1 MRLSG
6 VVTAMIVCANLLA
19 GNPDSVKIREQA
31 AVYFAAEATDA
42 EAKRALETQQP
53 DGSWKDIDY
62 AHKGRGSWS
71 PRIQFDRAR
80 ILAAAYRREGSALFD
95 KPEARD
101 AAIRALEYWARH
113 DFTSPNW
120 WHQSIGT
127 PMGLCATII
136 LLGDEFPASLREKL
150 RPILDRSQPGMTAQN
165 RVWLAGVE
173 LLKGTIYDRPE
184 WIGEGA
190 AAIAEELHVA
200 APGGEGIQPDWSF
213 HQHGPQLQFGNYGLA
228 FFTEMT
234 KWITILHGTR
244 YEFAPEKIAILNSY
258 YDNGIRWALF
268 RHEMDF
274 SACGRQISPG
284 QPQKKYQAAV
294 GTVNRLNRT
303 LGVPGKVTERELRFS
318 GSRYFPDSDF
328 YVQRNGAEC
337 YWSVKMTSSRTVP
350 SETVN
355 SENLLGRLTGHGATV
370 FVSDRNELTDI
381 GGVWDWRKIPGVTSV
396 QDDSSLLCKDPGLRN
411 RLDWVGGVSDGEIGF
426 CAMDFDNGEVAAKK
440 SYFFFGPEMIAVGSG
455 IRSDSDAPVVTTAAQ
470 YRTDEGCKGV
480 KIKST
485 IANSDFSFPAFCSGN
500 FAVQPQGE
508 DFRQFNVNSGEKTGD
523 WKRVTDALSARPVK
537 ARLFTCTFDHGVKPK
552 DGAYAY
558 QVIYLPQ
565 KDACTGKLLR
575 AGSKHIHAVAG
586 KDAVMA
592 AFYEPGAVTLPDGG
606 TLEAKQPAL
615 VMLRNNRIYAADPGR
630 KLKALD
636 VVLSGKP
643 YRISFPEGPAAG
655 DTVSI
660 PL

>member
-19 GNPDSVKIREQA
+19 GNPDSGKIREQA
-31 AVYFAAEATDA
+31 TACFAAQGADA
-42 EAKRALETQQP
+42 EAIRALENQQP
-53 DGSWKDIDY
+53 DGSWKDINY
-62 AHKGRGSWS
+62 AHKGRGSWA
-71 PRIQFDRAR
+71 PRTHHDRAR
-80 ILAAAYRREGSALFD
+80 ILAAAYRRNGSALYG

-101 AAIRALEYWARH
+101 AAIRALEYWAQH

-127 PMGLCATII
+127 PMGLCEAVI
-136 LLGDEFPASLREKL
+136 LLGDECPAPLREKL

-173 LLKGTIYDRPE
+173 LLKGVIYDKPE
-184 WIGEGA
+184 WIKEGA
-190 AAIAEELHVA
+190 ATIVEELHVA

-234 KWITILHGTR
+234 KWITILHGTP
-244 YEFAPEKIAILNSY
+244 YEFPAEKIAILNSY
-258 YDNGIRWALF
+258 YDNGIRWVLF
-268 RHEMDF
+268 NRQMDF

-284 QPQKKYQAAV
+284 QPQKKYRSAV
-294 GTVNRLNRT
+294 STINRLNRT
-303 LGVPGKVTERELRFS
+303 LGVPGEVTANDLRFS
-318 GSRYFPDSDF
+318 GSRYFPNSDF

-337 YWSVKMTSSRTVP
+337 YWSVKMTSPRTVP

-355 SENLLGRLTGHGATV
+355 SENQLGRLTGHGATV
-370 FVSDRNELTDI
+370 FMSGENELADI

-411 RLDWVGGVSDGEIGF
+411 RLDWVGGVSDGELGF

-440 SYFFFGPEMIAVGSG
+440 SCFFFGPEMIAVGSG

-470 YRTDEGCKGV
+470 YRSDETVQNLENGQVVG
-480 KIKST
+480 
-485 IANSDFSFPAFCSGN
+485 SGD
-500 FAVQPQGE
+500 FAVRLLGGNCAE
-508 DFRQFNVNSGEKTGD
+508 IAVDSSEKQGD
-523 WKRVTDALSARPVK
+523 WKRVTDALPGKPVK
-537 ARLFTCTFDHGVKPK
+537 ARIFTYTLDHGVKPK
-552 DGAYAY
+552 DGSYAY
-558 QVIYLPQ
+558 QVMFLPQ
-565 KDACTGKLLR
+565 NDICSGKLLST
-575 AGSKHIHAVAG
+575 GSKHIHAVAG

-592 AFYEPGAVTLPDGG
+592 AFYEPGVVTLPEGG

-615 VMLRNNRIYAADPGR
+615 VMLRNRRIYAADPGQ
-630 KLKALD
+630 KLKFLELS
-636 VVLSGKP
+636 LSGKP
-643 YRISFPEGPAAG
+643 YRITFPEGPAAG
-655 DTVSI
+655 DTVSV
-660 PL
+660 PF

>member
-31 AVYFAAEATDA
+31 AAYFAAEATDA

-71 PRIQFDRAR
+71 PRTHHDRAR
-80 ILAAAYRREGSALFD
+80 ILAAACRREGSALSG

-127 PMGLCATII
+127 PMGLCEAII
-136 LLGDEFPASLREKL
+136 LLGDECPATRREKL

-173 LLKGTIYDRPE
+173 LLKGAIYDKPE

-190 AAIAEELHVA
+190 AAIAEELRVA

-228 FFTEMT
+228 FFAEMT
-234 KWITILHGTR
+234 KWGTILHGTR
-244 YEFAPEKIAILNSY
+244 YEFAPEKMTILNSY
-258 YDNGIRWALF
+258 YDNGIRWVLF

-284 QPQKKYQAAV
+284 QPEKKYRAAV
-294 GTVNRLNRT
+294 NTINRLNRT
-303 LGVPGKVTERELRFS
+303 LGVPGKVTEKDLRFS

-396 QDDSSLLCKDPGLRN
+396 QDDSPLLCKDPGLRN
-411 RLDWVGGVSDGEIGF
+411 RLDWVGGVSDSEIGF

-440 SYFFFGPEMIAVGSG
+440 SCFFFGPEMIAVGSG
-455 IRSDSDAPVVTTAAQ
+455 IRSNSDAPVVTTAAQ
-470 YRTDEGCKGV
+470 YRSDETVQNLENGQAVG
-480 KIKST
+480 
-485 IANSDFSFPAFCSGN
+485 SGN
-500 FAVQPQGE
+500 FAVRLLEGNRA
-508 DFRQFNVNSGEKTGD
+508 DIAVDSSEKTGD
-523 WKRVTDALSARPVK
+523 WKRVTDALSDKPVK

-565 KDACTGKLLR
+565 KDACTGKLLPT
-575 AGSKHIHAVAG
+575 GSKHIHAAAG

-592 AFYEPGAVTLPDGG
+592 AFYEPGVVTLPDGG

-615 VMLRNNRIYAADPGR
+615 VMLRNNRIYTADPGR
-630 KLKALD
+630 KLKTLD

-643 YRISFPEGPAAG
+643 YRLPLPEGPAAG

-660 PL
+660 PF

>member
-6 VVTAMIVCANLLA
+6 VAAAMIVCANLLA
-19 GNPDSVKIREQA
+19 GNPDSGKIREQA
-31 AVYFAAEATDA
+31 AACFAEEETDA

-53 DGSWKDIDY
+53 DGSWKDINY
-62 AHKGRGSWS
+62 ADKGRGSWS
-71 PRIQFDRAR
+71 PRTHCDRAR
-80 ILAAAYRREGSALFD
+80 ILAAAYRREGSALFG
-95 KPEARD
+95 KPEVRD

-127 PMGLCATII
+127 PMTLCATVI
-136 LLGDEFPASLREKL
+136 LLGDECPASLREKL

-173 LLKGTIYDRPE
+173 LLKGTIYDKPE
-184 WIGEGA
+184 WIKEGA
-190 AAIAEELHVA
+190 ATIAEELCIA
-200 APGGEGIQPDWSF
+200 APGGEGIQQDYSF

-228 FFTEMT
+228 FFSEMT
-234 KWITILHGTR
+234 KWTAILHGTR
-244 YEFAPEKIAILNSY
+244 YELSPEKTAILKAY
-258 YDNGIRWALF
+258 YENGLRWVLF
-268 RHEMDF
+268 NRQMDF

-284 QPQKKYQAAV
+284 RTREKYRSAV
-294 GTVNRLNRT
+294 TAVNRLHRA
-303 LGVPGKVTERELRFS
+303 LGVSGKVTDKEFRFS

-328 YVQRNGAEC
+328 FVQRHGAEC

-355 SENLLGRLTGHGATV
+355 SENQLGRLTGHGATI
-370 FVSDRNELTDI
+370 FMSTRDELADI
-381 GGVWDWRKIPGVTSV
+381 GGVWNWRKIPGVTSV

-411 RLDWVGGVSDGEIGF
+411 RLDWVGGLSDGEIGF

-455 IRSDSDAPVVTTAAQ
+455 IRSESNAPVVTTAAQ
-470 YRTDEGCKGV
+470 YRSDE
-480 KIKST
+480 T
-485 IANSDFSFPAFCSGN
+485 IQNIENGSVLASGN
-500 FAVQPQGE
+500 FA
-508 DFRQFNVNSGEKTGD
+508 FRILGGNCSEIAVDSSEKQGD
-523 WKRVTDALSARPVK
+523 WKRVTDALSDKPVK
-537 ARLFTCTFDHGVKPK
+537 ARIFTCTFDHGVKPK
-552 DGAYAY
+552 DGSYAY

-565 KDACTGKLLR
+565 KDACSGKLLR

-592 AFYEPGAVTLPDGG
+592 VFFEPGVVTLPDGG

-615 VMLRNNRIYAADPGR
+615 FMLRNNRIYAADPSQ
-630 KLKALD
+630 KLKFLD
-636 VVLSGKP
+636 LSLSGKQ
-643 YRISFPEGPAAG
+643 YRLHLPEGPSIG
-655 DTVSI
+655 NPVSV
-660 PL
+660 PLP